1 MSRDEFDVDSLE
13 AKAFFRCKRAL
24 AHLMNKNHEL
34 APLECAGCLEIA
46 GFLTEPGYHGDEG
59 NPVGVDGDVPL

>member
-1 MSRDEFDVDSLE
+1 MGRDAFDVDSLE

-24 AHLMNKNHEL
+24 AHLMNKNHEFK
-34 APLECAGCLEIA
+34 PLES
-46 GFLTEPGYHGDEG
+46 